1 MSDATNEEVKKDE
14 EQVVKDND
22 ANTSDVVDTVKEE
35 SSEEN
40 YNYSKMLDFM
50 QEMRARMDSMDA
62 AIRSV
67 KDAQSITIDNGAVIR
82 DDSEQVEDDDFID
95 TRSIAQLDLTL

>member
-1 MSDATNEEVKKDE
+1 MADATNEEVKKDE

>member
-1 MSDATNEEVKKDE
+1 MADATNEEVKKDE

-35 SSEEN
+35 NSEES

-95 TRSIAQLDLTL
+95 TRSIAQLDLTI

>member
-1 MSDATNEEVKKDE
+1 MVDATNEEVKKDE

-22 ANTSDVVDTVKEE
+22 ANTADVVDTVKDEN
-35 SSEEN
+35 SEEN

-50 QEMRARMDSMDA
+50 QEMRARMDSVDA
-62 AIRSV
+62 SIRSI

>member
-1 MSDATNEEVKKDE
+1 MADATNEEVKKDE

-35 SSEEN
+35 NSEEN

>member
-1 MSDATNEEVKKDE
+1 MEDATNEEVKKDE

-22 ANTSDVVDTVKEE
+22 ANTSDVVDTVKDE

>member
-1 MSDATNEEVKKDE
+1 MVDATNEEVKKDE

-22 ANTSDVVDTVKEE
+22 ANTADVVDTVKEE
-35 SSEEN
+35 NSEEN

-50 QEMRARMDSMDA
+50 QEMRARMDSVDA
-62 AIRSV
+62 SIRSI

-95 TRSIAQLDLTL
+95 IRSIAQLDLTL

>member
-1 MSDATNEEVKKDE
+1 MADATNEEVKKDE
-14 EQVVKDND
+14 EQEVKDND